1 MSINITFPDG
11 SVKAFEPGITAL
23 AIAQGISP
31 GLAKKAVVA
40 KLDGALYDLARPI
53 NADASLAIIT
63 RDKPEALEVIR
74 HDGAH
79 VMAQA
84 VQEVFPGTQIT
95 FGPST
100 ETGFYYDFARAEP
113 FSELDLEKIEQ
124 RMRHI
129 VKSDLPIT
137 REVWSHEKAIAHFAG
152 TGEKFKAEW
161 IKDGI
166 SPDAEISIYRQ
177 GPNWLD
183 MCVGPHM
190 PSTGRLG
197 TAFKLTKVS
206 GAYWRGDKNN
216 AQLQRIYG
224 ICFATDEELKAYIK
238 QQEEAEKRDHRKLGR
253 ALDLFHFQEE
263 APGSVFWHPK
273 GWTVFQTLITY
284 VRRHLAR
291 NNYVEVNTP
300 DMMDRALW
308 ERSGHWENYGENM
321 FTTARDDERV
331 LAFKPMNCPGHVQV
345 FNQGLRS
352 YRELPLRYSEFGKV
366 HRYEPSGA
374 LHGLLRV
381 RSFTQDDGHIFC
393 TPEQLLE
400 EAVVFCRMTLAV
412 YKEFGFDEVRIKLST
427 RPAKRIGS
435 DELWDKAEKALSD
448 ALDSEG
454 IAYTI
459 FEGEGA
465 FYGPKLE
472 FVLRDAIGRD
482 WQCGTLQADFN
493 LPNRLGAEYV
503 GADGAKHVPVML
515 HRAMLGSLER
525 FTGILIENFAG
536 TLPYW
541 LAPVQVV
548 VAPIVS
554 DADAYALEVRDAL
567 RAAGVRAE
575 ADLSNE
581 KINYKVREHSLQKV
595 PVLAVVGRREA
606 EEKTVTLRRLGS
618 ERQEMLTLAEAVR
631 QLEAAPAA

>member
-1 MSINITFPDG
+1 MSIQITFPDG
-11 SVKAFEPGITAL
+11 AVKPFDSGITAL

-31 GLAKKAVVA
+31 GLAKKCAVARVNGQLWDLSRPITADA
-40 KLDGALYDLARPI
+40 KLELV
-53 NADASLAIIT
+53 T

-84 VQEVFPGTQIT
+84 VQELFPGTQIT

-100 ETGFYYDFARAEP
+100 DSGFYYDFARAES
-113 FSELDLEKIEQ
+113 FTDADLEKIEQ

-129 VKSDLPIT
+129 VKLDLPIT
-137 REVWSHEKAIAHFAG
+137 REIWPHEKAIAHFEKAG
-152 TGEKFKAEW
+152 ESFKAEW
-161 IKDGI
+161 IREGI
-166 SPDAEISIYRQ
+166 AADAEISIYKQ
-177 GPNWLD
+177 GEQWLD
-183 MCVGPHM
+183 MCMGPHL
-190 PSTGRLG
+190 PSTGKLG

-224 ICFATDEELKAYIK
+224 ICFANDEDLKNYIK

-253 ALDLFHFQEE
+253 ALDLFHFQED

-273 GWTVFQTLITY
+273 GWAVFQTLIAY
-284 VRRHLAR
+284 MRKKQGEAG
-291 NNYVEVNTP
+291 YVEVNTP
-300 DMMDRALW
+300 DMMDRKLW
-308 ERSGHWENYGENM
+308 EKSGHWENYGANM
-321 FTTARDDERV
+321 FTTARDEERV

-352 YRELPLRYSEFGKV
+352 YRELPLRIAEFGKV
-366 HRYEPSGA
+366 HRFEPSGA

-381 RSFTQDDGHIFC
+381 RSFTQDDAHIFIA
-393 TPEQLLE
+393 PSQLQV
-400 EAVVFCRMTLAV
+400 EAVACTQLILAI
-412 YKEFGFDEVRIKLST
+412 YKDLGFEDVRIKLST
-427 RPAKRIGS
+427 RPEKRIGS
-435 DELWDKAEKALSD
+435 DADWDAAEGALAD
-448 ALDSEG
+448 ALKSQG
-454 IAYTI
+454 IEFTI

-482 WQCGTLQADFN
+482 WQCGTLQVDPN
-493 LPNRLGAEYV
+493 LPTRLGAEYI
-503 GADGAKHVPVML
+503 GEDGQRHTPLML
-515 HRAMLGSLER
+515 HRAIFGSLER

-541 LAPVQVV
+541 LSPVQVM

-554 DADAYALEVRDAL
+554 DADGYALEVRDAL
-567 RAAGVRAE
+567 RKAGVRAE
-575 ADLSNE
+575 ADTSNE

-595 PVLAVVGRREA
+595 PVIAVVGRKEA

-618 ERQEMLTLAEAVR
+618 EAQESLSLDEAIQ
-631 QLEAAPAA
+631 QLKN